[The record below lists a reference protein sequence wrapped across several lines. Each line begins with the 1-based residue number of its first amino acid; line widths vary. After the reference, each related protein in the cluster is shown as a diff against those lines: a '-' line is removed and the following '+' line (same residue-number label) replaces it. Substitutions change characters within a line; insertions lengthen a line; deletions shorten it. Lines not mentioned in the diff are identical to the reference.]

1 MKSLSSVRLLVTPWT
16 VTHQAPPSMGFSRQE
31 YWSGVPLP
39 SPNLRTGYFKL
50 SCYEGPKLLHFVNRK
65 TPFCKVPGKA
75 PLEIQEPL
83 EIPPP
88 TSQSDPRPKSP
99 DLTLRNLWSTSTIG
113 TNQEP
118 THNPSKE
125 SGQSDIPLPRNPFSS
140 MYTPYISNA
149 IQNPGLLPIAA
160 VSVLVGAPARAW

>member
-1 MKSLSSVRLLVTPWT
+1 MSRIFCFYLL
-16 VTHQAPPSMGFSRQE
+16 
-31 YWSGVPLP
+31 
-39 SPNLRTGYFKL
+39 NLFGCTGEE
-50 SCYEGPKLLHFVNRK
+50 SKLLHFVRFREK
-65 TPFCKVPGKA
+65 SLWKSKSLWKFPELT
-75 PLEIQEPL
+75 
-83 EIPPP
+83 PPP
-88 TSQSDPRPKSP
+88 MSQSDPRPKSP